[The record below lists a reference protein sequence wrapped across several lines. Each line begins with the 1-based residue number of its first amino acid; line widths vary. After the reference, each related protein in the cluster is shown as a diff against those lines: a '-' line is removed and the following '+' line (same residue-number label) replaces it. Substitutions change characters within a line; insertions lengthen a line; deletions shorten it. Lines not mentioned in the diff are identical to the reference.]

1 MRCSAGHWTRAF
13 ALFWSNFSERRDLR
27 LANVRY
33 STLMPEVTYRE
44 LLRRQTIRAVSD
56 SGATRHAARPR
67 LDASLAAETVRTK
80 RAAAAVCAIVTK
92 QQGSAHQTA
101 WGPSY
106 HVSNNLVLQPRVQGA
121 AGVGIRARSGRHRAE
136 YHREQ

>member
-1 MRCSAGHWTRAF
+1 MLCWILDASAF
-13 ALFWSNFSERRDLR
+13 ALFWSNFSEQRDLR
-27 LANVRY
+27 LAKVQV

-44 LLRRQTIRAVSD
+44 LLRRQTIRAALD
-56 SGATRHAARPR
+56 SSASSHAARQK
-67 LDASLAAETVRTK
+67 LEASLAAETVRTK